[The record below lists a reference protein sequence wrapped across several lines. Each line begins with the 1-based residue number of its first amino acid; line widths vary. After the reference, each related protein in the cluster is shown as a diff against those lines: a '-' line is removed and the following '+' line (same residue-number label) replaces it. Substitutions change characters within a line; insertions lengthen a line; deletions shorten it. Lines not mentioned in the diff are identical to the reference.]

1 MGIVVRRW
9 SRAAGRGGGAHLAWG
24 GRRESNLRRWTIV
37 PVGDSDASVGRWR
50 LQVIGLRR
58 PRTTCSPSSP
68 RIFVRWRVAIELPVF
83 QGRVQPLHVV
93 YLPDQ
98 IIVPAR
104 CTMCKWGTA
113 AWVCG
118 ASLAAHCFSAGILDA
133 LSCSSRPFGGCC
145 RRHLTPLSVP
155 SVPGGVGSWAIRPH
169 RLHQA
174 GKRAMSC

>member
-1 MGIVVRRW
+1 M
-9 SRAAGRGGGAHLAWG
+9 
-24 GRRESNLRRWTIV
+24 

-98 IIVPAR
+98 ICSGKVYYVQVGNCSLGLRGELGRTLLFCGHSRRSELQLQTVWWLLPPPPDPA
-104 CTMCKWGTA
+104 
-113 AWVCG
+113 
-118 ASLAAHCFSAGILDA
+118 
-133 LSCSSRPFGGCC
+133 
-145 RRHLTPLSVP
+145 
-155 SVPGGVGSWAIRPH
+155 
-169 RLHQA
+169 
-174 GKRAMSC
+174 